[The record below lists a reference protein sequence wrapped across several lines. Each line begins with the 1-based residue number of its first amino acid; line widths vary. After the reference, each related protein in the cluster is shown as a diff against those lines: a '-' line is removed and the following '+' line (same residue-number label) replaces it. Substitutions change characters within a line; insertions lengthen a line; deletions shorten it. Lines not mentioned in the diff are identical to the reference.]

1 MDKRVDQGMRARI
14 AAALAAALLL
24 AATMPAGAVTDTEAG
39 PGGRPSRAAPTFGST
54 LPPVGFVRFCGRRPE
69 ACAMRPAGAVRP
81 RLTAQQWT
89 LVNRVNNYVNRDVR
103 PATDDEIYG
112 EAERWDYPSAR
123 GDCEDYALLK
133 QRYLE
138 VLGLPRSA
146 LLLTVVLDD
155 RQEGHAVLTLATS
168 EGDFILDNRRDGVRR
183 WSDSDYVFLKRQSQR
198 DPRHWLALT
207 PDPAAKAAELA
218 ARSAR

>member
-1 MDKRVDQGMRARI
+1 MHKRIVQELGAKI
-14 AAALAAALLL
+14 AATAAALLL
-24 AATMPAGAVTDTEAG
+24 ATAVPAGAATDTSAA
-39 PGGRPSRAAPTFGST
+39 PGNRLARMAPTFGGT
-54 LPPVGFVRFCGRRPE
+54 LPPVGFVKFCGRRPE

-81 RLTAQQWT
+81 RLTARQWE
-89 LVNRVNNYVNRDVR
+89 VVSRVNTFVNGDVR

-133 QRYLE
+133 QHYLE

-155 RQEGHAVLTLATS
+155 RQEGHAVLMLATS

-183 WSDSDYVFLKRQSQR
+183 WSDSDYTFLKRQSQR

-207 PDPAAKAAELA
+207 PDPAAKAAALA

>member
-1 MDKRVDQGMRARI
+1 MDKRVEQGMRAMI
-14 AAALAAALLL
+14 AAAALAALVAT
-24 AATMPAGAVTDTEAG
+24 AAPAGATTDMAERSAG
-39 PGGRPSRAAPTFGST
+39 SPARAAPTYGGT

-81 RLTAQQWT
+81 RLTARQWE
-89 LVNRVNNYVNRDVR
+89 LIRRVNDYVNADVQ

-155 RQEGHAVLTLATS
+155 RQEGHAVLTIATS
-168 EGDFILDNRRDGVRR
+168 EGDFVLDNRRNGVRR
-183 WSDSDYVFLKRQSQR
+183 WSDSDYTFLKRQSQA
-198 DPRHWLALT
+198 DPRHWVALA
-207 PDPAAKAAELA
+207 PEPSAKSGEVASRT
-218 ARSAR
+218 AR